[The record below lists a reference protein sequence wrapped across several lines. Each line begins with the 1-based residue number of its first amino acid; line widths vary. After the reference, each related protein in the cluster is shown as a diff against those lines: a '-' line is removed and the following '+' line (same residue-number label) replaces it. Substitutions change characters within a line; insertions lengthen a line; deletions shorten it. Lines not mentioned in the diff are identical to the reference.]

1 MKACIGMDAQRGDP
15 NKSYVDVLAA
25 LPGALV
31 PPARMED
38 ATDASARAGCTVT
51 SYACDRLPAN
61 A

>member
-1 MKACIGMDAQRGDP
+1 MDAQRGDP